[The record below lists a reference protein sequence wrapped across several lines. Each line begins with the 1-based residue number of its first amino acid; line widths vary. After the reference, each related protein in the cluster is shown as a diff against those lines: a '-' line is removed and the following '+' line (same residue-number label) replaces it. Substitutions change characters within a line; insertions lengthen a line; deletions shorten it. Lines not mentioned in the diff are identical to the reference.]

1 MLECIDVALR
11 YGALPALCGV
21 TLTVP
26 AGGIVAVLGANGAGK
41 SSLLRAISGQ
51 VRPIEGEIRFDGAS
65 IASLPPHA
73 IVARGI
79 AHVPEGRMLLGDLT
93 VRENLLLGAHNAG
106 SLARATGRLEAA
118 LGSFPALKSRL
129 DGPAGALSGG
139 EAQMLALARGLMA
152 APKLILLD
160 EPSLGLSP
168 KATTEVFR
176 LSAALPARGIGV
188 LLVEQNVRRALA
200 ISGYACLLRNGAV
213 LRQGAAAE
221 LLQDPVVR
229 EAYLGDGGG
238 KE

>member
-1 MLECIDVALR
+1 MLECIDVGVR
-11 YGALPALCGV
+11 YGALPAVRGV

-26 AGGIVAVLGANGAGK
+26 VGGIVAVLGSNGAGK

-79 AHVPEGRMLLGDLT
+79 AHVPEGRMLLGDLS

-106 SLARATGRLEAA
+106 SLARAAERLDAA
-118 LGSFPALKSRL
+118 LDGFPVLKPRL

-139 EAQMLALARGLMA
+139 EAQMLALAGL
-152 APKLILLD
+152 P
-160 EPSLGLSP
+160 
-168 KATTEVFR
+168 R
-176 LSAALPARGIGV
+176 RGIAV

-200 ISGYACLLRNGAV
+200 ISGYACLMQNGAV
-213 LRQGAAAE
+213 LRRGPAAA
-221 LLQDPVVR
+221 LLQDPAVQD
-229 EAYLGDGGG
+229 AYLGDGGG
-238 KE
+238 ME

>member
-1 MLECIDVALR
+1 MLECIDVGVR
-11 YGALPALCGV
+11 YGALPAVRGV

-26 AGGIVAVLGANGAGK
+26 VGGIVAVLGSNGAGK

-79 AHVPEGRMLLGDLT
+79 AHVPEGRMLLGDLS

-106 SLARATGRLEAA
+106 SLARAAERLDAA
-118 LGSFPALKSRL
+118 LDSFPVLKPRL

-168 KATTEVFR
+168 KATMEVFR
-176 LSAALPARGIGV
+176 LIAGLPQRGIAV

-200 ISGYACLLRNGAV
+200 ISGYACLMQNGAV
-213 LRQGAAAE
+213 LRRGPAAA
-221 LLQDPVVR
+221 LLQDPAVQD
-229 EAYLGDGGG
+229 AYLGDGGG
-238 KE
+238 ME